1 MNKLPVSVL
10 VASCNEAHLL
20 EDCLRSLQFCDEIF
34 GIDLESDDNS
44 LELFRKYATRV
55 ESFRRVPMIE
65 HVHPHF
71 IDKLKHDWIILI
83 DPDER
88 IMPALAA
95 SIAEELQK
103 VEPTI
108 AALRVPMINHFKGKA
123 LKGTTYGGIVY
134 ARLLYRRSGIMVD
147 DDVHKGIKLRPGF
160 DKKKIKFTGENYD
173 KHLWCNSWKQL
184 ADKHRRYLL
193 GEGQARY
200 NEGSRYSFANQ
211 WKAFFRTFYYS
222 FKGLKG
228 YRDGMTGL
236 LISFMEARY
245 EFLSWANLK
254 TYQRQ
259 QQKQ

>member
-10 VASCNEAHLL
+10 VASCNEGHML

-34 GIDLESDDNS
+34 GIDLQSDDNS
-44 LELFRKYATRV
+44 MELFRKYATQV
-55 ESFRRVPMIE
+55 ETFQRVPMIE
-65 HVHPHF
+65 RVHPHF

-103 VEPTI
+103 VEPEI
-108 AALRVPMINHFKGKA
+108 AALRVPMINHFKGRA
-123 LKGTTYGGIVY
+123 LKGTTYGGIIY
-134 ARLLYRRSGIMVD
+134 ARLLYRRSGITVD

-160 DKKKIKFTGENYD
+160 DRKKIRFTGENYD

-200 NEGSRYSFANQ
+200 NEGLRHSFKEQ
-211 WKAFFRTFYYS
+211 WMAFFRTFYFS

-228 YRDGMTGL
+228 YKDGLTGL
-236 LISFMEARY
+236 MISFMEARY
-245 EFLSWANLK
+245 EFLSWAGLK
-254 TYQRQ
+254 AYQRTI
-259 QQKQ
+259 QKQ